1 MHWSLTDAAVVA
13 WFQVKQP
20 KSDEKSKDAV
30 KKRKKHAVIESGG
43 IFFSCVFPVI

>member
-1 MHWSLTDAAVVA
+1 MVD

-20 KSDEKSKDAV
+20 KSNEKSKDGV

-43 IFFSCVFPVI
+43 NFLLQCFAGHIVLYV